1 MPQLQILA
9 GFRFVEN
16 SLYSNVRTIKN
27 VPTNNISAKEFSLEN
42 IKGRQK

>member
-9 GFRFVEN
+9 GFRFVGN

-27 VPTNNISAKEFSLEN
+27 MYRKNISAKKFSLEN
-42 IKGRQK
+42 I